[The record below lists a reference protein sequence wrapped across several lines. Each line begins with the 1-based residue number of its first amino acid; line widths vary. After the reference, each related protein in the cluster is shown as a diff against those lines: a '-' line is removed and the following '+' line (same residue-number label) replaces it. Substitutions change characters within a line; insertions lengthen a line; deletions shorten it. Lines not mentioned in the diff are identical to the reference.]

1 MQSAE
6 ESGEFTYVPPSSDDA
21 DKTAVVLDRSMSGGG
36 GEVEGLPSSSA
47 ALEVDHV
54 SQRMV

>member
-1 MQSAE
+1 MQAAE
-6 ESGEFTYVPPSSDDA
+6 ESGEFTYMPPSSDDA

-36 GEVEGLPSSSA
+36 EVEGLPSSSA
-47 ALEVDHV
+47 APEVDHV

>member
-1 MQSAE
+1 MQAAE
-6 ESGEFTYVPPSSDDA
+6 ESGEFTYVPPPSSDDA

-36 GEVEGLPSSSA
+36 EVEGLPSSSA
-47 ALEVDHV
+47 APEVDHV